1 MTEGP
6 WDAEGV
12 RQLIGRVGLLLDD
25 GHYEGFLALCAPDF
39 SYRIRVWSPELA
51 RDMIWLEHDYGGLAQ
66 LFATLPEHL
75 TRPGRLTR
83 HVTVASIDAG
93 PAALEVTSVVTI
105 HHTDLEGCTAT
116 LAVGRYVD
124 RIVEQDGELR
134 LKSREVQLD
143 TRDLGI
149 GSHAP
154 L

>member
-12 RQLIGRVGLLLDD
+12 RQLIGRAGLLLDD

-66 LFATLPEHL
+66 LFAALPEHL

-105 HHTDLEGCTAT
+105 HHTDLEGCTST